1 MKKPLQFTNAG
12 NDLQGNPIL
21 EINGEHYLYVDGE
34 RGESNGADHIWRAK
48 SGNQLAYQSD
58 VRAARACV
66 VGCALFGEARSS
78 LGAGVGIPIIGGMP
92 SPWRL
97 AAVLISV

>member
-21 EINGEHYLYVDGE
+21 EINGENYFYVDGE

-48 SGNQLAYQSD
+48 SGSQLA
-58 VRAARACV
+58 
-66 VGCALFGEARSS
+66 F
-78 LGAGVGIPIIGGMP
+78 LGPDYDYAELTTP
-92 SPWRL
+92 
-97 AAVLISV
+97 AVN

>member
-21 EINGEHYLYVDGE
+21 EINGEHYFYDGE

-48 SGNQLAYQSD
+48 SGNQLAFRGPDYD
-58 VRAARACV
+58 YAE
-66 VGCALFGEARSS
+66 LTT
-78 LGAGVGIPIIGGMP
+78 P
-92 SPWRL
+92 
-97 AAVLISV
+97 AVN